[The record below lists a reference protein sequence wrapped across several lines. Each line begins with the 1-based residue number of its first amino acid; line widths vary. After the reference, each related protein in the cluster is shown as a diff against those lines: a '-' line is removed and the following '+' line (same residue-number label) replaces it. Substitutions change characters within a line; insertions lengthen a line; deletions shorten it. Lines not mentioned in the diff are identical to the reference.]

1 MVLTE
6 TKEVADMDEDVVL
19 YRKEDGIAVV
29 TFNRPEKLN
38 ALNWEC
44 YERMASIVEQ
54 IKRDD
59 EVGAVIVTGNGRAFC
74 AGADVTGG
82 EMPGIR
88 RRKEMTEANPSYKA
102 VERASAPTFDVG
114 ASMESWRFNSIPKVT
129 VAAINGPTVGLG
141 CEITLHC
148 DIRIA
153 AEDARWGEV
162 FVLRGMVPDTGAGTW
177 LLPRIVGL
185 SKALELVCSGE
196 IIDAQEM
203 LRVGLVD
210 QVVPNDEL
218 LPAAKEMAKKFLRGS
233 PLAVQMAKQLIYRG
247 LERTALDHLRDN
259 RIALDLIANTEDH
272 TEGTRSFLE
281 KRTPRWKRR

>member
-1 MVLTE
+1 MT
-6 TKEVADMDEDVVL
+6 DQDVVL
-19 YRKEDGIAVV
+19 FDKEDSTAIV

-44 YERMASIVEQ
+44 YQRMRSIIEQ
-54 IKRDD
+54 IAGDD
-59 EVGAVIVTGNGRAFC
+59 EVRVVVVTGNGRAFC

-88 RRKEMTEANPSYKA
+88 KRKEMTASNPSYKS
-102 VERASAPTFDVG
+102 VERASAPTFDIG
-114 ASMESWRFNSIPKVT
+114 ASMDSWRFNNIPKIT
-129 VAAINGPTVGLG
+129 IAAINGPAVGLG

-153 AEDARWGEV
+153 AESARWGEV
-162 FVLRGMVPDTGAGTW
+162 FVLRGLVPDTGAGTW

-196 IIDAQEM
+196 IVDAQEM
-203 LRVGLVD
+203 LRIGLVTRI
-210 QVVPNDEL
+210 VPNEEL
-218 LPAAKEMAKKFLRGS
+218 LPAAKEMAKKFLKGS

-247 LERTALDHLRDN
+247 LERTTLEHLRDN
-259 RIALDLIANTEDH
+259 RIALDLISNTEDH
-272 TEGTRSFLE
+272 TEGVRSFLE
-281 KRTPRWKRR
+281 KREPQWKGR

>member
-1 MVLTE
+1 
-6 TKEVADMDEDVVL
+6 MDENVVL
-19 YRKEDGIAVV
+19 YEKEDSIAVV

-38 ALNWEC
+38 ALNLEC
-44 YERMASIVEQ
+44 YERMHNIIEE
-54 IKRDD
+54 IKGDD
-59 EVGAVIVTGNGRAFC
+59 EVSVVIVTGNGRAFC

-88 RRKEMTEANPSYKA
+88 RRKEMLAANPSYKVVA
-102 VERASAPTFDVG
+102 RASAPTFDDG
-114 ASMESWRFNSIPKVT
+114 ASMDSWRFNSIPKIT
-129 VAAINGPTVGLG
+129 IAAINGPTVGLG

-153 AEDARWGEV
+153 AESARWGEV

-196 IIDAQEM
+196 IIDAEEM

-210 QVVPNDEL
+210 RIVPNEEL
-218 LPAAKEMAKKFLRGS
+218 LPAAKEMAKKFLKGS

-247 LERTALDHLRDN
+247 LERTALEHLRDN
-259 RIALDLIANTEDH
+259 RIALDLISNTEDH

-281 KRTPRWKRR
+281 KRAPQWKRR